1 MDRWKCKNSRNSIH
15 FYFGLTP
22 NLPLIW
28 QQTLPWSGARN
39 YCDLSPGLTLS
50 STRNYCDL
58 VPELTLSSTRIYYD
72 ISPEF
77 TVICDQ
83 NLPCLAPEFRVPA
96 WIRPTVWQTHP
107 PRTRECKASKLSS
120 EMITENKTKK
130 IKPGGLDVET
140 NRDRDRD
147 RP

>member
-28 QQTLPWSGARN
+28 QQTLPWFGARN
-39 YCDLSPGLTLS
+39 YCDLSPGF
-50 STRNYCDL
+50 
-58 VPELTLSSTRIYYD
+58 TLSSTRIYYD
-72 ISPEF
+72 ISTEF
-77 TVICDQ
+77 TVICHQ

-96 WIRPTVWQTHP
+96 LKRPTVWQTHP

-130 IKPGGLDVET
+130 IQIFKVKIFCSHCVYKSI
-140 NRDRDRD
+140 
-147 RP
+147 